1 MGIVEAIGSGLSEII
16 TYSATGVANGIEG
29 LLFEVPAEGGEA
41 VLSTSGQAI
50 LTIVGLGFGIG
61 LMYVVLNLLRV

>member
-1 MGIVEAIGSGLSEII
+1 MGIVEAIGTGLSEII
-16 TYSATGVANGIEG
+16 TYSATGVSNGIEG
-29 LLFEVPAEGGEA
+29 ILFEAGAEGQM
-41 VLSTSGQAI
+41 VLSQSGQAI

>member
-16 TYSATGVANGIEG
+16 TYSATGVSNGIEG
-29 LLFEVPAEGGEA
+29 LLFDTVEGEA

-50 LTIVGLGFGIG
+50 LTIVGLGFGVG
-61 LMYVVLNLLRV
+61 LMYVVLNILRV

>member
-1 MGIVEAIGSGLSEII
+1 MGIVEAIGTALSEII
-16 TYSATGVANGIEG
+16 TYSTTGIGNGIEG
-29 LLFEVPAEGGEA
+29 LLFEVGAEGEK

-61 LMYVVLNLLRV
+61 LLYVVLNLIRV